1 MAQIIDGK
9 AVAAKIRQSAAQQAA
24 QLSSAPGLAVVLV
37 GDDEASKVYV
47 RQKERAC
54 QQVGIVSRMVTLPA
68 ATTQEQLLQLVDQLN
83 RDDSVNGILVQ
94 LPLPQHIDEHA
105 VVCAIDPA
113 KDVDCF
119 HPQNVGKMMIGL
131 PYLLPCTPAGVVE
144 LLRQYQVP
152 IKGADCVVIGRSNI
166 VGKPLGVMLCNLGA
180 TVTICHSNTKNLAQ
194 KCAAADIIVSCVGKI
209 DFIGPD
215 MVKDG
220 AVVIDVG
227 TNRGADGKLHGDVQF
242 DAVADKCSAIT
253 PVPGGVGPMTVAML
267 MQNTVKAAKNQQK
280 SVDNGAKL

>member
-9 AVAAKIRQSAAQQAA
+9 AVAAKIRQIAAKEAA
-24 QLSSAPGLAVVLV
+24 ELATPPRLAVVLV

-54 QQVGIVSRMVTLPA
+54 QQVGIVSKMINLPA
-68 ATTQEQLLQLVDQLN
+68 TTTQQQLLDVVEQLNSDA
-83 RDDSVNGILVQ
+83 SVSGILVQ
-94 LPLPQHIDEHA
+94 LPLPQHIDEHT

-131 PYLLPCTPAGVVE
+131 PYFLPCTPAGVLE

-152 IKGADCVVIGRSNI
+152 VKGADCVVIGRSNI
-166 VGKPLGVMLCNLGA
+166 VGKPLGVMLCNMGA

-209 DFIGPD
+209 NFIDPT
-215 MVKDG
+215 MVKEG

-242 DAVADKCSAIT
+242 EAVAPKCSAIT

-280 SVDNGAKL
+280 QVDNI